1 MAPCCGKRDTVLA
14 ADWLLLFSLLVEE
27 SCWVRFCNRRTNCSK
42 AFNCYLLPGIKL
54 LYASEMLNSLRWTLN
69 NTVHDTLATENIKH
83 RARNST
89 TIWSLGQSADFP
101 RTDPKQAH
109 IWSFIFFLFS
119 LPHIC
124 VMSLRAAMGGLSVSL
139 AFPTGL
145 WAILSAL
152 FGRHIDAISQN

>member
-89 TIWSLGQSADFP
+89 TIWSLGQSADLP

-145 WAILSAL
+145 WAILYL
-152 FGRHIDAISQN
+152 VVTLTP